1 MRYSKSMF
9 PCSFFIDIASHDI
22 DLDGCLNR
30 DELIHAFESMKL
42 PFSTADYYEITKLIP
57 QTDKG
62 YPDSLIWS
70 HCVDYIR

>member
-1 MRYSKSMF
+1 MLTGYRY
-9 PCSFFIDIASHDI
+9 DA

-42 PFSTADYYEITKLIP
+42 GFSTPDYYEITKLIP

-62 YPDSLIWS
+62 
-70 HCVDYIR
+70 